1 MTAAGE
7 ASFGTYTL
15 YAFEDPQ
22 ANEWTIEAYAPR
34 WRLAGRAE
42 FVGARVYSDSGR
54 GYVKSRVT
62 GLKGYYVHVFPE
74 HQRKGLAS
82 AMYRFAEK
90 AFGLKVVPGDVQTDE
105 GAAFLAHRKN
115 PRRRSP
121 RARR

>member
-1 MTAAGE
+1 MPSVGE
-7 ASFGTYTL
+7 AKFGDYTL
-15 YAFEDPQ
+15 HAFADPDE
-22 ANEWTIEAYAPR
+22 NEWTVEAYAPR

-54 GYVKSRVT
+54 GHVKSEVV
-62 GLKGYYVHVFPE
+62 GLKGYFVHVFQD

-90 AFGLKVVPGDVQTDE
+90 AFGLRVQRGDVQTDE

-115 PRRRSP
+115 PRRRS
-121 RARR
+121 RRR